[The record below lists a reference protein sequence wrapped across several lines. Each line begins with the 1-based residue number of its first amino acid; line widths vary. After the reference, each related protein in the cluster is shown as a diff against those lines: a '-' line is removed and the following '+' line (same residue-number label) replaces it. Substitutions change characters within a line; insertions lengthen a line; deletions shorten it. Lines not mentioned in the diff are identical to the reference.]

1 MIRRDYIL
9 RMIEELAQILA
20 RTRQQIAARRF
31 GDAREELDTV
41 FKELTGSNA
50 EDVAKL
56 SETELLAK
64 LTLDG
69 PTLVVREKTLIVT
82 GLLQEAG
89 SLHVAE
95 DREAD
100 GQACWL
106 KALNLLLTL
115 KLQDADL
122 EFPEFV
128 PKIDFLRDEL
138 RDATLPLQT
147 LAALWRHHERSGEYA
162 RAEDSLASLLE
173 TEPQNTALR
182 AEARAFYGRLLRQS
196 DSALAAGN
204 LPRDEVQAGL
214 AELKG

>member
-9 RMIEELAQILA
+9 RMIEELSQILA

-31 GDAREELDTV
+31 GEAREELDEV
-41 FKELTGSNA
+41 FEELTGADA
-50 EDVAKL
+50 EAVGKL
-56 SETELLAK
+56 SETELMAK

-69 PTLVVREKTLIVT
+69 PTLVLREKTLILIA
-82 GLLQEAG
+82 LLQEAG
-89 SLHVAE
+89 QLHIAQG
-95 DREAD
+95 RESE

-138 RDATLPLQT
+138 RDTTLPLET

-162 RAEDSLASLLE
+162 RAEDSLALLLE
-173 TEPQNTALR
+173 AEPQNTALQT
-182 AEARAFYGRLLRQS
+182 EAQAFYERLLRQS

-214 AELKG
+214 AQLRS

>member
-1 MIRRDYIL
+1 MIRRDYII
-9 RMIEELAQILA
+9 RMIEELAQVLA
-20 RTRQQIAARRF
+20 RTRRQVATRRF
-31 GDAREELDTV
+31 GEAHEELDTI

-50 EDVAKL
+50 EDVANL

-82 GLLQEAG
+82 ALLQEAG
-89 SLHVAE
+89 TLHVAE
-95 DREAD
+95 GRESD
-100 GQACWL
+100 GHACWL

-115 KLQDADL
+115 KFQDSDN

-147 LAALWRHHERSGEYA
+147 LAALWRYYEGTGAYG

-173 TEPQNTALR
+173 AEPQNTALQ
-182 AEARAFYGRLLRQS
+182 AEAKAFYERLLRQS

-204 LPRDEVQAGL
+204 LPRDEVRAGL